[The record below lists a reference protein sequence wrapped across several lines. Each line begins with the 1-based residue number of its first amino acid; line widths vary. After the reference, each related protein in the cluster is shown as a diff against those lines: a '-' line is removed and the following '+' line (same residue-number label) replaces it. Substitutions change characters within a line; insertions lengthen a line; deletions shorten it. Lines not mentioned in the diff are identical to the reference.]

1 LTDYAN
7 IPTTVFTP
15 LEYGS
20 CGLSEE
26 KAADRFDSEN
36 IEVFHTNFC
45 PLEWTVAGR
54 PKNACYMKLIVTKN
68 ERKVIF
74 VLHL

>member
-1 LTDYAN
+1 MLTDYEK

-26 KAADRFDSEN
+26 AANAKFGEAN
-36 IEVFHTNFC
+36 IEVFHTNFQ
-45 PLEWTVAGR
+45 PLEFTL
-54 PKNACYMKLIVTKN
+54 PKREENKCYAKLVCLKT
-68 ERKVIF
+68 EKVRF
-74 VLHL
+74 WRV